1 MKVIEKQEAGSE
13 IAQLFGSYRRSF
25 QAFRW
30 LASCCDSSLLP
41 GTGVQVT

>member
-13 IAQLFGSYRRSF
+13 IAQLSGSYRETF

-30 LASCCDSSLLP
+30 LGGCCDSSLLT